1 MNTFW
6 KEIDKALAERGK
18 RRPWLA
24 AKTGISLG
32 RINNWYVRGTLPR
45 VDDAVK
51 IAEAL
56 KLSTRQLVT
65 GKPFTAVADLPEDIR
80 EHVQALQQ
88 LTSENRVKVILIC
101 RAVVALIMGGVLD
114 IPLDT
119 YLMGRGRL
127 RWEHTSASLEPVGQ
141 DRDAYKDG

>member
-6 KEIDKALAERGK
+6 KEIDKALVERGE

-24 AKTGISLG
+24 DKTGISLG

-56 KLSTRQLVT
+56 NLSTRQLVT
-65 GKPFTAVADLPEDIR
+65 GKRFTAVADLPEDIR
-80 EHVQALQQ
+80 EHVRALQQ
-88 LTSENRVKVILIC
+88 LTPENRNKVILIC
-101 RAVVALIMGGVLD
+101 RAVVALVMGGVLD

-119 YLMGRGRL
+119 YLL
-127 RWEHTSASLEPVGQ
+127 REGSSKTGTHFCIS
-141 DRDAYKDG
+141 